1 MQPVLNQYLSDVLSQ
16 PVQSL
21 PMGGEELRTVPQY
34 LANRYRFSRVR
45 LVERSIVLA
54 EPREQSA
61 LTPSSVARDL
71 QQLQD
76 RLGEPVAIV
85 RDQLASWE
93 RSRYVAAGIPF
104 VVPGEQLFLPMLLL
118 DLREVKRRPTV
129 EVKRLDHLTWAAQ
142 AVALRHLLSG
152 NVEDAPLQDL
162 AERFGYSRMTLT
174 KVQRELESHGLCRV
188 AAMGRTKRLVFELN
202 HHTLWEKLLVVA
214 RSPVRERLPL
224 IRCDKGLPLSGLSA
238 LAARTDIADESR
250 PVFAAAASQA
260 KDMKA
265 NKLIETTPDPNIAK
279 AVLEVWHYDP
289 LLLSPGRSVDPLSLY
304 LSLCEDPDERVQA
317 ALTSMMETLQWPTA

>member
-21 PMGGEELRTVPQY
+21 PMGGEELRTVPQCI
-34 LANRYRFSRVR
+34 ANRYSFNRVR
-45 LVERSIVLA
+45 LVGRSIVFV
-54 EPREQSA
+54 EPRGQSA
-61 LTPSSVARDL
+61 LTPSSVGKDL

-85 RDQLASWE
+85 RNRLASWE
-93 RSRYVAAGIPF
+93 RRRYVAAGIPF

-118 DLREVKRRPTV
+118 DLREVKRRPMARA
-129 EVKRLDHLTWAAQ
+129 KRLDHLTWAAQ

-152 NVEDAPLQDL
+152 EVEDASLQDL

-174 KVQRELESHGLCRV
+174 KVQRELESHGLCQV
-188 AAMGRTKRLVFELN
+188 AAVGRTKRLVIELD
-202 HHTLWEKLLVVA
+202 HCTLWEKLLAVA
-214 RSPVRERLPL
+214 RSPVRERLL
-224 IRCDKGLPLSGLSA
+224 LNRCETDLPLSGLSA

-250 PVFAAAASQA
+250 PVFAAAASKV

-265 NKLIETTPDPNIAK
+265 NKLIETTPDPDASVVI
-279 AVLEVWHYDP
+279 LEVWNYHP
-289 LLLSPGRSVDPLSLY
+289 SLLSRGRMVDPLSLY
-304 LSLCEDPDERVQA
+304 LSLCEDPEERVQA
-317 ALTSMMETLQWPTA
+317 ALTFMMEALPWSTA